1 MTFPVIHT
9 NFWDAVLAVPLVMV
23 LTQLIKIFSPIPRT
37 YIPTVAIV
45 LGLSISIFYS
55 HSHHLLAGI
64 FMGYFYGYAA
74 IGNYAALKT
83 SLIALKNKFA
93 QKEKFT

>member
-9 NFWDAVLAVPLVMV
+9 NFWDAVLAVPVVMV
-23 LTQLIKIFSPIPRT
+23 LTQLIKIFLPIPRT

-55 HSHHLLAGI
+55 HHHHLLAGI

-83 SLIALKNKFA
+83 SLIALKKKFA